1 MTTTPPQKLWVLLKS
16 NDSAV
21 VNYPTQVPTKE
32 CDNVDDFMEAIK
44 KKLSPKLDQ
53 VAVDNIT
60 LHRTEDSLALE
71 RDDPLPAQ
79 NTKQTALVVKAQ
91 PIAGS
96 PTSWHSSRSS
106 RGGPHPKRLKL
117 WDELNTD
124 FALAGITSNDGSTPF
139 SSITWPIVEDTLR
152 PVYVK
157 YKQDAK
163 PIPADKLDLLV
174 EWLST
179 IYKCFGAQLTGS
191 SSNNE
196 AKRVHLIAP
205 IIWVVVSILDGVT
218 VDVERTIRGR
228 RIKANG
234 QFEFMLKRQN
244 KRICIV
250 VAKSKTLTRTS
261 RKTWLDAR
269 SLPIWMIVTRS
280 TGLLR
285 LLRSGSF
292 SRVWMVRSCSMRMAV
307 SHLTATAFLIAL
319 SWRMLLAKSIIFCS
333 DCLCKL
339 LRRCIFAI
347 FIRSTNS
354 INGILQIFSCFI
366 LILLIVL
373 SKSFSRSL
381 LFVCD
386 YHNSVDIRDMWWLL
400 ITTL

>member
-21 VNYPTQVPTKE
+21 VNHPTQVPTKDCE
-32 CDNVDDFMEAIK
+32 NVDDFIKAIK
-44 KKLSPKLDQ
+44 KELSNELGHIDPHR
-53 VAVDNIT
+53 IT
-60 LHRTEDSLALE
+60 LHLTKDSPALE
-71 RDDPLPAQ
+71 PDDALPAQ
-79 NTKQTALVVKAQ
+79 NTKKTALVVKAQ
-91 PIAGS
+91 LPIAGS
-96 PTSWHSSRSS
+96 PTSSHSSRSS

-124 FALAGITSNDGSTPF
+124 FTLAGITNKDGSAPF

-157 YKQDAK
+157 YQQDLK
-163 PIPADKLDLLV
+163 PIPADKVDLLI

-234 QFEFMLKRQN
+234 KFEFMLERQN

-250 VAKSKTLTRTS
+250 EAKKQDLDQGLAQDLVGCEVVAD
-261 RKTWLDAR
+261 LDD
-269 SLPIWMIVTRS
+269 SHEVYGIVTTFEKWIFLKSLDGKILFDENGSLSFDGDGVPDRAQLKNVV
-280 TGLLR
+280 GKIYHLL
-285 LLRSGSF
+285 L
-292 SRVWMVRSCSMRMAV
+292 
-307 SHLTATAFLIAL
+307 
-319 SWRMLLAKSIIFCS
+319 
-333 DCLCKL
+333 
-339 LRRCIFAI
+339 
-347 FIRSTNS
+347 
-354 INGILQIFSCFI
+354 
-366 LILLIVL
+366 
-373 SKSFSRSL
+373 
-381 LFVCD
+381 
-386 YHNSVDIRDMWWLL
+386 
-400 ITTL
+400 